1 MSGENIMYGN
11 ISKNENIKISILIYV
26 LNGNPYIEKCVRS
39 AMEQTLH
46 EIEILIVDGGSTDGT
61 LEIVELL
68 AVEDSRIRIFHSLP
82 GVGLQFN
89 TGLREA
95 EGKYIVICES
105 DDYILPGM
113 CKYQYEI
120 AEKFELDILRA
131 DAKHF
136 FEMEGG
142 KELFFSVKLSKQ
154 KEFYNKVI
162 NTSQDMR
169 ILKLGINSF
178 WSGLYRRNFLLEHEI
193 FMNETQGASYQD
205 TTFSFLSLR
214 KARRVM
220 LSKEAFYCYRLDNPD
235 SSVNNPQ
242 KITVLIEEYQLLKE
256 RLLEQGLYEGCKEIY
271 LSWKING
278 YLGFYDSLSYELRKE
293 FIVLMYKN
301 LYEELTTERFSCKEL
316 SIKCE
321 KIVNLIMDSF
331 VVLREY
337 MFRYY
342 KILDDT
348 KQNLKRIELDKKIVI
363 FGNGELGY
371 LVYLYLLY
379 TDRHI
384 AAFAD
389 NNEKLWGVKKGDIP
403 VLKPEEAVKSYPEAV
418 YIIANEKYSEM
429 MKIQL
434 QNLKIKDGNMIECN
448 DYGYFRKHILQS
460 ELRVR

>member
-1 MSGENIMYGN
+1 MLKVSVLVYVLNDVKN
-11 ISKNENIKISILIYV
+11 ISKCMKSVMN
-26 LNGNPYIEKCVRS
+26 
-39 AMEQTLH
+39 QTLK
-46 EIEILIVDGGSTDGT
+46 EIEILVIDGGSKDGT
-61 LEIVELL
+61 KELINEM
-68 AVEDSRIRIFHSLP
+68 AQSDSRIRIISCNP

-89 TGLREA
+89 RGLLEA
-95 EGKYIVICES
+95 KGEYIGICES
-105 DDYILPGM
+105 DDYLLPDM
-113 CKYQYEI
+113 YEHQYNLAHQYQ
-120 AEKFELDILRA
+120 LDMLRA
-131 DAKHF
+131 DARHF
-136 FEMEGG
+136 CEVEGFG
-142 KELFFSVKLSKQ
+142 EVVFPVKLSNS
-154 KEFYNKVI
+154 EELYNC
-162 NTSQDMR
+162 
-169 ILKLGINSF
+169 ILDSKNDFRVLRLGINGF
-178 WSGLYRRNFLLEHEI
+178 WSGLYRRNFLLEQKI
-193 FMNETQGASYQD
+193 FMNETKGATYQD
-205 TTFSFLSLR
+205 VSFYFFALI
-214 KARRVM
+214 KAKRVM
-220 LSKEAFYCYRLDNPD
+220 FSKDAFYSYRLDNPN